1 MNIETNNQ
9 LHFVNIKT
17 HHISNANV
25 IGFITSNF
33 IDLVFLQVRLNFTF
47 YHVENCV
54 RIDLKWYTLNLLV
67 NFLIFVDIFGYDYII
82 DHL

>member
-17 HHISNANV
+17 QHISNANV

-47 YHVENCV
+47 YHVGNCV